1 MISIFPQKNLQPVV
15 FSFNMSKSVAITHA
29 ERIVTPNLHNNL
41 SSASKVAN
49 QYFQTCYTEGGI
61 FDENTAVIYADSY
74 GTPLSRGAVQSSNY
88 NSYGITA
95 ASGHY
100 HMNIIGGQ
108 NVFNTPVLANSIEK
122 LPYIIPC
129 YLHQEENA
137 AAGPYGY
144 QDITYISYLR
154 LTYVSVFSDQ
164 PYSSFHLSN
173 KLSLNEFNGIS
184 LADPSAN
191 WFNQN
196 GVGHRMWLTPVYQGF
211 THSSN
216 NDTNNMQSHK
226 VNYNSDRTFSTIYNP
241 TMKWVVPLTSGNVNS
256 SSTVRSSFYWG
267 QSNPPGPVGYPGLP
281 QSQKELLYRGN
292 NAIATGTSGAPSAWY
307 FQDNTSMFG
316 HTSWEAG
323 HLMAGGSQGGN
334 TYWLTKKSPIFLSS
348 TPNAYGGNNQN
359 NTVFP
364 QSGWYSKAPTGGQT
378 YYWNKRIFM
387 FTNTKTD

>member
-1 MISIFPQKNLQPVV
+1 MISIFPHKNLQPVV

-29 ERIVTPNLHNNL
+29 ERILNNDLHRNIGAANR
-41 SSASKVAN
+41 VAN
-49 QYFQTCYTEGGI
+49 QFFLTCYTEGGI

-74 GTPLSRGAVQSSNY
+74 GTPLSRAAVQTWNY
-88 NSYGITA
+88 NSHGITA

-100 HMNIIGGQ
+100 HMNIIGGE
-108 NVFNTPVLANSIEK
+108 NVFNTPVLANSIQK

-129 YLHQEENA
+129 YLHQELDS

-144 QDITYISYLR
+144 QDITYLSYYR

-184 LADPSAN
+184 LADPGSS
-191 WFNQN
+191 WFNFN
-196 GVGHRMWLTPVYQGF
+196 GSGGRMWLTPVYQGF

-216 NDTNNMQSHK
+216 LNTNNMRSYRL
-226 VNYNSDRTFSTIYNP
+226 NYNASASYSTIYNP
-241 TMKWVVPLTSGNVNS
+241 TMKWVIPLSSGNPNAS
-256 SSTVRSSFYWG
+256 SVVRASFYWG
-267 QSNPPGPVGYPGLP
+267 QALPSPVGYPGLP

-292 NAIATGTSGAPSAWY
+292 GASPASAIGAPSAWY
-307 FQDNTSMFG
+307 FQDNFTMFG
-316 HTSWEAG
+316 HTSWETG
-323 HLMAGGSQGGN
+323 HHLTGGAMGGS
-334 TYWLTKKSPIFLSS
+334 TYWLTRKSPIFLSS

-364 QSGWYSKAPTGGQT
+364 QSGWYSRAPSGGQV